1 MRPASEILEEL
12 EAVLSDA
19 KPVPLTD
26 QVRVERDRV
35 NELLAELRESLDA
48 GRIA

>member
-1 MRPASEILEEL
+1 VRTADEILAEL
-12 EAVLSDA
+12 EKFIAGA

-26 QVRVERDRV
+26 QVRVEKDRV
-35 NELLAELRESLDA
+35 DALLAELRQSLDA

>member
-1 MRPASEILEEL
+1 VRTALEILEEL
-12 EAVLSDA
+12 EKVMA
-19 KPVPLTD
+19 KARPVPLTD

-35 NELLAELRESLDA
+35 TELLTELRQSLDA